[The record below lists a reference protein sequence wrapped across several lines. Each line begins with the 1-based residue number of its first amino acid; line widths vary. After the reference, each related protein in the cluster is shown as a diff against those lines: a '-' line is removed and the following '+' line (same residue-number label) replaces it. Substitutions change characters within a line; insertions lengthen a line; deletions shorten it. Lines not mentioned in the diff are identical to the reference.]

1 MIHSAET
8 VVMSDLMKD
17 HFTRLF
23 KHLEWA
29 DARVLASLRG
39 ARNQQQR
46 NLELFAH
53 ILGSEHNWLS
63 RINGTAARVAIW
75 PTLTLDECERLAA
88 ENVGAFNELVS
99 GLTPEL
105 LQKPVTYKNSAGDQ
119 FTSTIEDMLTHVALH
134 GAYHRGQIASSIRAS
149 GDTPNATDYIAFVR
163 GAPAA
168 IRQQ

>member
-1 MIHSAET
+1 MP
-8 VVMSDLMKD
+8 DLMKD
-17 HFTRLF
+17 HLTRLF
-23 KHLEWA
+23 NHLEWA
-29 DARVLASLRG
+29 DAKVLASLRA

-63 RINGTAARVAIW
+63 RINGTTARVAIW
-75 PTLTLDECERLAA
+75 PALTLDECERLAA
-88 ENVGAFNELVS
+88 ENVRAFNELVS

-119 FTSTIEDMLTHVALH
+119 FTSTIEDMLAHVTLH

-149 GDTPNATDYIAFVR
+149 GDTPSATDYIAFAR

-168 IRQQ
+168 TRQP